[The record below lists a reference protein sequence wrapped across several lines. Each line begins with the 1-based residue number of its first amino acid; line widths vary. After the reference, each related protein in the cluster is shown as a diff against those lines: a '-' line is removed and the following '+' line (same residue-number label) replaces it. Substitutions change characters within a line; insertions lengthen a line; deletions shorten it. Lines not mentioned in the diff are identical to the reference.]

1 MIEPDPSPQTP
12 LGGPATSSAGDL
24 DGLLAEVAEIARP
37 VARQGEVA
45 DYIPA
50 LRDEDPDCFAIAL
63 SDMEGT
69 DHVFGDADRPFA
81 IQSISKVFALV
92 LAIQKADEAEGVR
105 KELWDR
111 VGVEP
116 SGDPFNSLVQLEH
129 EKGVPRNPMIN
140 AGALVIDDILVSHCD
155 DPRAELHALVEQ
167 VVGEPVE
174 VDEDVLQAE
183 EDTGSRNRAMANLM
197 RSFGNIHN
205 DIDDVMALYTYQCA
219 LLLTAR
225 QLARAARFLANN
237 GIEPRTGERLLREP
251 LSRRVAA
258 LMLTCGTYDAAG
270 EFAYHVGLPSKSG
283 VAGAIM
289 ALVPDRYGIAVWSP
303 PLDASGNSKAGRVA
317 LHELAERLELSIF

>member
-1 MIEPDPSPQTP
+1 MIEPDPTPSTP
-12 LGGPATSSAGDL
+12 LDPDIGGTRTIDE
-24 DGLLAEVAEIARP
+24 LLAEVAAIARP
-37 VARQGEVA
+37 TAEQGEQA

-50 LRDEDPDCFAIAL
+50 LRDEDPDAFAIAMA
-63 SDMEGT
+63 DMDGNE
-69 DHVFGDADRPFA
+69 HVFGDAERPFA
-81 IQSISKVFALV
+81 IQSISKVFTLV
-92 LAIQKADEAEGVR
+92 LAIQKADGAEGVR

-129 EKGVPRNPMIN
+129 EQGVPRNPMIN

-155 DPRAELHALVEQ
+155 DPRAELHALVER
-167 VVGEPVE
+167 VVGEPVS
-174 VDEDVLQAE
+174 VDEDVLRAE
-183 EDTGSRNRAMANLM
+183 GNTGSRNRAMANLM

-205 DIDDVMALYTYQCA
+205 DIDDVMALYTYQCS
-219 LLLTAR
+219 LTMTAR

-237 GIEPRTGERLLREP
+237 GIEPATGERIIREP

-258 LMLTCGTYDAAG
+258 VMLTCGTYDAAG

-289 ALVPDRYGIAVWSP
+289 ALVPDRYGICVWSP
-303 PLDASGNSKAGRVA
+303 PLDASGNSRAGRVA
-317 LHELAERLELSIF
+317 LHELTERLELSIF

>member
-1 MIEPDPSPQTP
+1 MIEPDHSPE
-12 LGGPATSSAGDL
+12 AV
-24 DGLLAEVAEIARP
+24 DGHDADDVTDMDALLAEVAEIARP
-37 VARQGEVA
+37 AAKQGEVA

-50 LRDEDPDCFAIAL
+50 LRDEDPECFGIAL
-63 SDMEGT
+63 VDMEGNE
-69 DHVFGDADRPFA
+69 HVIGDVDRPFA
-81 IQSISKVFALV
+81 IQSISKVFTLV

-155 DPRAELHALVEQ
+155 DPRAELHALVEK

-174 VDEDVLQAE
+174 IDDGVMEAE
-183 EDTGSRNRAMANLM
+183 GNTGSRNLAMANLM

-205 DIDDVMALYTYQCA
+205 DIDDVMALYVYQCA
-219 LLLTAR
+219 MKMTAR

-237 GIEPRTGERLLREP
+237 GTEPRTGERLLREP

-258 LMLTCGTYDAAG
+258 VMLTCGTYDAAG

-289 ALVPDRYGIAVWSP
+289 SIVPDRYGISVWSP